1 MEIDRLINQAVISR
15 VAIAVKNYRAAAV
28 RKSATRRRISR
39 IILASV
45 VNASNRRRR
54 GLGIGRTYEQTEM
67 TESPQEQTTVT
78 PFWFCEQWLFSIIR
92 FPATNARKI
101 VLVTTIGALSSKS
114 VTAGQVI
121 DTARIV
127 CGRVYVTVRTGVRPS
142 VPAIVE
148 WGVKLYSNQPT
159 NQRCG
164 GFVAVSPENYWSIA
178 SGLMTSQRKPTT

>member
-1 MEIDRLINQAVISR
+1 
-15 VAIAVKNYRAAAV
+15 
-28 RKSATRRRISR
+28 
-39 IILASV
+39 
-45 VNASNRRRR
+45 
-54 GLGIGRTYEQTEM
+54 
-67 TESPQEQTTVT
+67 
-78 PFWFCEQWLFSIIR
+78 
-92 FPATNARKI
+92 

-159 NQRCG
+159 NAAAGLLLSARKIIDR
-164 GFVAVSPENYWSIA
+164 SPPGS
-178 SGLMTSQRKPTT
+178 

>member
-1 MEIDRLINQAVISR
+1 MPFIYLLTMLKSEIALFFYIKSPICWLGPYWQCFMEIDRLINQAVISR

-78 PFWFCEQWLFSIIR
+78 PFWFCEQ
-92 FPATNARKI
+92 
-101 VLVTTIGALSSKS
+101 
-114 VTAGQVI
+114 
-121 DTARIV
+121 
-127 CGRVYVTVRTGVRPS
+127 
-142 VPAIVE
+142 
-148 WGVKLYSNQPT
+148 
-159 NQRCG
+159 
-164 GFVAVSPENYWSIA
+164 
-178 SGLMTSQRKPTT
+178 